1 MGWYHGV
8 NPRPY
13 NGRGLCIFLE
23 VITVRDVLNRIIE
36 GENLSAQEAE
46 DLMRRMMDDELTPVQ
61 LAGILVALRVKGE
74 TADEVVGFARTM
86 RSRAR
91 QLSTIGSLADTC
103 GTGGDNSGTF
113 NISTAAALIVAACGQ
128 PVAKH
133 GNRAAS
139 GKCGS
144 ADVLEAVGVDVSLP
158 PEGVS
163 QCIVETGIGFL
174 FAPAFHPAMRFAA
187 VPRRELGVR
196 TVFNLLGPLTN
207 PARPNYQL
215 LGVSSEGLLD
225 LMAQS
230 LLKLG
235 VERALVV
242 HSQDGT
248 DEISIAAGTSVREVR
263 DGAIHSYEVEP
274 EDFGVIRSAAGG
286 VQGGDPDTNGAILK
300 DVMNGKLGPAHD
312 AAVVNAAAALYACG
326 RAPTLREGAIQAGT
340 VLDSGAA
347 ADTLERLRKVSKG
360 ARARIESAA

>member
-1 MGWYHGV
+1 M
-8 NPRPY
+8 
-13 NGRGLCIFLE
+13 
-23 VITVRDVLNRIIE
+23 TVRDVLNRIIA
-36 GENLSAQEAE
+36 GESLSAQEAE
-46 DLMRRMMDDELTPVQ
+46 DLMRRMMDDDLTPVQ
-61 LAGILVALRVKGE
+61 LAGILVALRAKGE
-74 TADEVVGFARTM
+74 TADEVVGFARAM

-91 QLSTIGSLADTC
+91 QLPITGTLADTC

-158 PEGVS
+158 PEGVG
-163 QCIVETGIGFL
+163 QCIEETGIGFL
-174 FAPAFHPAMRFAA
+174 FAPAFHPAMKFAA

-207 PARPNYQL
+207 PARPSYQL
-215 LGVSSEGLLD
+215 LGVSGEGLLD

-242 HSQDGT
+242 HSLDGT
-248 DEISIAAGTSVREVR
+248 DEISTSAETSVREVHG
-263 DGAIHSYEVEP
+263 GAIRSYEVGP
-274 EDFGVIRSAAGG
+274 EDFGVSRSAVGG
-286 VQGGDPDTNGAILK
+286 VRGGDPDVNGAILN
-300 DVMNGKLGPAHD
+300 DIMNGKHGAARD
-312 AAVVNAAAALYACG
+312 SAVVNAAAALYACG
-326 RAPTLREGAIQAGT
+326 RAPTLREGALQAEV

-347 ADTLERLRKVSKG
+347 ADTLERLRKVSNG
-360 ARARIESAA
+360 ARARIESVA

>member
-1 MGWYHGV
+1 MTLVPITDEGFV
-8 NPRPY
+8 FFVEDR
-13 NGRGLCIFLE
+13 
-23 VITVRDVLNRIIE
+23 TVREVLNRIMA

-61 LAGILVALRVKGE
+61 LAGILVALHVKGE

-86 RSRAR
+86 RARAR
-91 QLSTIGSLADTC
+91 QLSTTGNLADTC

-113 NISTAAALIVAACGQ
+113 NISTAAALIVAASGQ

-144 ADVLEAVGVDVSLP
+144 ADVLEAVGVDVALP

-163 QCIVETGIGFL
+163 ECIAETGIGFL
-174 FAPAFHPAMRFAA
+174 FAPAFHPATRFAA

-207 PARPNYQL
+207 PARPHYQL

-242 HSQDGT
+242 HSLDGT

-263 DGAIHSYEVEP
+263 DDAIHAYELSP
-274 EDFGVIRSAAGG
+274 EDFGVARSEAGG
-286 VQGGDPDTNGAILK
+286 VRGGDPVTNGAILQH
-300 DVMNGKLGPAHD
+300 VMNGERGPARD
-312 AAVVNAAAALYACG
+312 AAVVNAAAALYASG
-326 RAPTLREGAIQAGT
+326 RAPTLRAGTIQAEAA
-340 VLDSGAA
+340 LDSGAA
-347 ADTLERLRKVSKG
+347 AETLERFREVSRR

>member
-1 MGWYHGV
+1 M
-8 NPRPY
+8 
-13 NGRGLCIFLE
+13 
-23 VITVRDVLNRIIE
+23 RDVLNRIMA

-61 LAGILVALRVKGE
+61 LAGILVALRIKGE

-91 QLSTIGSLADTC
+91 QLSITGSLADTC

-163 QCIVETGIGFL
+163 QCIAETGIGFL
-174 FAPAFHPAMRFAA
+174 FAPAFHPATRFAA
-187 VPRRELGVR
+187 LPRRELGVR

-207 PARPNYQL
+207 PARPSYQL

-230 LLKLG
+230 LLQLG

-242 HSQDGT
+242 HSLDGT

-263 DGAIHSYEVEP
+263 DGMIHAYEVSP
-274 EDFGVIRSAAGG
+274 EDFGVARSPAGA
-286 VQGGDPDTNGAILK
+286 VRGGDPDVNGAILK
-300 DVMNGKLGPAHD
+300 DVMNGKRGPARD

-326 RAPTLREGAIQAGT
+326 RAPTWRSGVTQAESA
-340 VLDSGAA
+340 LDSRGAA
-347 ADTLERLRKVSKG
+347 ETLERLRKVSKG
-360 ARARIESAA
+360 ARARIDSAA

>member
-1 MGWYHGV
+1 M
-8 NPRPY
+8 
-13 NGRGLCIFLE
+13 
-23 VITVRDVLNRIIE
+23 RDVLNRIIA
-36 GENLSAQEAE
+36 GESLSVQEAE
-46 DLMRRMMDDELTPVQ
+46 DLMRRMMNDELTPVQ
-61 LAGILVALRVKGE
+61 LAGIMVALRAKGE
-74 TADEVVGFARTM
+74 TADEVVGFARAM

-91 QLSTIGSLADTC
+91 QLSITGSLADTC

-128 PVAKH
+128 RVAKH

-163 QCIVETGIGFL
+163 QCITETGIGFL
-174 FAPAFHPAMRFAA
+174 FAPAFHPAMKFAG

-207 PARPNYQL
+207 PARPSYQL
-215 LGVSSEGLLD
+215 LGVSAEGLLD

-242 HSQDGT
+242 HSLDGT
-248 DEISIAAGTSVREVR
+248 DEISTAAETSVREIR
-263 DGAIHSYEVEP
+263 DGAIRSYEVGP
-274 EDFGVIRSAAGG
+274 EDFGVSRSAAGG
-286 VQGGDPDTNGAILK
+286 VRGGDPDINGAILNAI
-300 DVMNGKLGPAHD
+300 MNGKRGAARD

-326 RAPTLREGAIQAGT
+326 RAPTFREGATQAQT

-347 ADTLERLRKVSKG
+347 ADTLEHLRSVSKG
-360 ARARIESAA
+360 ARARIESVA

>member
-1 MGWYHGV
+1 M
-8 NPRPY
+8 
-13 NGRGLCIFLE
+13 
-23 VITVRDVLNRIIE
+23 TVRDVLNRIIA
-36 GENLSAQEAE
+36 GESLSAQEAE
-46 DLMRRMMDDELTPVQ
+46 DLMRRMMDEELTQVQ
-61 LAGILVALRVKGE
+61 LAGILVGLRAKGE
-74 TADEVVGFARTM
+74 TADEVVGFARAM

-91 QLSTIGSLADTC
+91 QLSTMGSLADTC

-163 QCIVETGIGFL
+163 QCIAETGIGFL
-174 FAPAFHPAMRFAA
+174 FAPAFHPAMKFAA

-207 PARPNYQL
+207 PARPSYQL
-215 LGVSSEGLLD
+215 LGVSNEGLLD

-248 DEISIAAGTSVREVR
+248 DEISTAAKTSVREVH
-263 DGAIHSYEVEP
+263 DGAIRSYEVGP
-274 EDFGVIRSAAGG
+274 EDFGVSRSAAGG
-286 VQGGDPDTNGAILK
+286 VRGGDPEVNGAILNAIL
-300 DVMNGKLGPAHD
+300 NGKRGAARD
-312 AAVVNAAAALYACG
+312 AAVANAAAALYACG
-326 RAPTLREGAIQAGT
+326 RAPTLREGATQVES

-360 ARARIESAA
+360 ARARIESVA

>member
-1 MGWYHGV
+1 
-8 NPRPY
+8 
-13 NGRGLCIFLE
+13 
-23 VITVRDVLNRIIE
+23 VRDVLSRLIA
-36 GENLSAQEAE
+36 GEDLSASEAE
-46 DLMRRMMDDELTPVQ
+46 QLMQRMMDDELTPIH
-61 LAGILVALRVKGE
+61 LAGVLVALRIKGE
-74 TADEVVGFARTM
+74 TSDEVVGFARAM
-86 RSRAR
+86 RARAR
-91 QLSTIGSLADTC
+91 QLAVTGPLADTC

-158 PEGVS
+158 PDGVS
-163 QCIVETGIGFL
+163 DCIELAGIGFL

-187 VPRRELGVR
+187 VPRRDLGVR

-207 PARPNYQL
+207 PARPSFQL
-215 LGVSSEGLLD
+215 LGVSSEALLD

-235 VERALVV
+235 IERALIV

-248 DEISIAAGTSVREVR
+248 DEISIASETSVREVHN
-263 DGAIHSYEVEP
+263 GAIRSYEVGP
-274 EDFGVIRSAAGG
+274 EDFGVARSEAGG
-286 VQGGDPDTNGAILK
+286 VRGGDPAINAGILR
-300 DVMNGKLGPAHD
+300 DVMSGNRGPARD

-326 RAPTLREGAIQAGT
+326 RAPTFQAAALQAET
-340 VLDSGAA
+340 VLDAGAA
-347 ADTLERLRKVSKG
+347 AETLEHLRRVSKG
-360 ARARIESAA
+360 ARARIESTA